1 MGTKTL
7 MTLEQFLQLP
17 DEESRRYE
25 LWQGELVDVGET
37 IFDHNW
43 VRDKLLVCLT
53 NFLMSFGLGG
63 EVLVETGIQ
72 FDSNTLARPDLSYWD
87 VAHLACIDRR
97 RSPVE
102 VIPQLL
108 AEIVSPSNSILE
120 LFQDAEYFL
129 RAGVSAVWIVDLD
142 PFEVHVFEKG
152 KSRRTLRAG
161 DLLEA
166 PSVLPGF
173 SERVSRFVPPVG

>member
-1 MGTKTL
+1 MASKTL
-7 MTLEQFLQLP
+7 ITVEQFLDLP
-17 DEESRRYE
+17 DEQSRRYE

-43 VRDKLLVCLT
+43 IRDKLLICIA
-53 NFLMSFGLGG
+53 NFLMSVKLGG

-87 VAHLACIDRR
+87 AQHLASIARR

-108 AEIVSPSNSILE
+108 AEIVSPSNSLEE
-120 LFQDAEYFL
+120 LFEDARYYL
-129 RAGVSAVWIVDLD
+129 RAGVEVIWIIDSD
-142 PFEVHVFEKG
+142 PLEIHVFEKG
-152 KSRRTLRAG
+152 KAKRVLRPG

-173 SERVSRFVPPVG
+173 SENVSRFVPPVE